1 MTTTSVDSSGE
12 SYYGSTNL
20 YLLLSDV
27 KTRSIDGEA
36 LAVPL
41 PGSGAGGGGNNNNNG
56 PVLDVSW
63 MPNANKPSTFAV
75 ISGKMPAL
83 TSLHHGTTAEP
94 IFLLGN
100 AHRNTIVWS
109 THGRFLTIGGFGN
122 LAGGM
127 DFIDRNKM
135 KPMMQYDPE
144 TGVEIGNQGNQASCA
159 VGYGW
164 SPDSR
169 FFMVSTT
176 SPRMNVDNGVALYK
190 YNGLQVKTGADGGVG
205 SWDNAKYLPNLL
217 LAAEFVPAKQDL
229 YPDRPQTP
237 PPKRMAG
244 GGAAAGETGGAT
256 AASSASAG
264 TNTSTGKT
272 TIQTKTS
279 TPASSGAYVPPRGRY
294 VPPSARGKSGGGMS
308 LADRMRKE
316 REGSSV
322 GVTKVAP
329 RGSGIVGATMNP
341 SKGPVGMTSS
351 NHGEGG
357 GKSKSA
363 LRKER
368 QRLAKKKAEEEQKA
382 EEERKAVEEKERIAA
397 AAADPVKRSKKL
409 KKMLKQIDELKGK
422 DPSALN
428 EDQKKK
434 LATEESLRKELESL
448 TVS

>member
-1 MTTTSVDSSGE
+1 MFWHWHVSASASVPRDSSCLLPLLLISAAGTVKFQARPPQTTTTTTTTTTIPTTISSMQYILSTFISETKGKPARISLLRYPDRCGSADNPKSGPFLVSKSFYQAEECTTHWSPQGDAVLILTTTSVDSSGE

-41 PGSGAGGGGNNNNNG
+41 PGGSAGGGGGNNNNNG

-176 SPRMNVDNGVALYK
+176 SPRMNVDNGVT
-190 YNGLQVKTGADGGVG
+190 VVRGGRVVNVICRCG
-205 SWDNAKYLPNLL
+205 ISAIISVSV
-217 LAAEFVPAKQDL
+217 EF
-229 YPDRPQTP
+229 
-237 PPKRMAG
+237 
-244 GGAAAGETGGAT
+244 T
-256 AASSASAG
+256 AF
-264 TNTSTGKT
+264 
-272 TIQTKTS
+272 
-279 TPASSGAYVPPRGRY
+279 Y
-294 VPPSARGKSGGGMS
+294 
-308 LADRMRKE
+308 E
-316 REGSSV
+316 
-322 GVTKVAP
+322 
-329 RGSGIVGATMNP
+329 
-341 SKGPVGMTSS
+341 
-351 NHGEGG
+351 
-357 GKSKSA
+357 
-363 LRKER
+363 LR
-368 QRLAKKKAEEEQKA
+368 
-382 EEERKAVEEKERIAA
+382 
-397 AAADPVKRSKKL
+397 
-409 KKMLKQIDELKGK
+409 
-422 DPSALN
+422 
-428 EDQKKK
+428 
-434 LATEESLRKELESL
+434 
-448 TVS
+448 